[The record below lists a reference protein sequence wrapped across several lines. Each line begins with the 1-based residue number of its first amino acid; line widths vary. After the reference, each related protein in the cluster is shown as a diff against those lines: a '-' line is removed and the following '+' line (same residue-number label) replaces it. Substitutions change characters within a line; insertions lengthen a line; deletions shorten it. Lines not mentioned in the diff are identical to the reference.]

1 MLGLQHLIRLPALGV
16 ALVSLSVSLTAY
28 AAQQDI
34 AALLDQHVI
43 GQSQAKKVLS
53 VAVHNHYKR
62 ILHTQQQA
70 TRASAACICGAS
82 CGCCCCMFL

>member
-34 AALLDQHVI
+34 AALLDDAAY
-43 GQSQAKKVLS
+43 QA
-53 VAVHNHYKR
+53 
-62 ILHTQQQA
+62 
-70 TRASAACICGAS
+70 
-82 CGCCCCMFL
+82 FLDSLA